1 MCGNKYCDAC
11 KIFISDDHVC
21 YMKTTAEEEATKLL
35 KSKRKKKNNE
45 NEAVK
50 KLIFFDFKCTQDDSV
65 QWGLPTSA
73 VYYVWKLQSI
83 RLSYQSMPTRI
94 LSKEDVSLH

>member
-1 MCGNKYCDAC
+1 MCGNKYCDTC
-11 KIFISDDHVC
+11 KMFMSGDHVC
-21 YMKTTAEEEATKLL
+21 YMKTTTEEEATKLL
-35 KSKRKKKNNE
+35 KRKQKKKNNE

-50 KLIFFDFKCTQDDSV
+50 KNGFSLTLNAHKTRRFNAMRAAYC
-65 QWGLPTSA
+65 
-73 VYYVWKLQSI
+73 VWKLQSI